1 MDSLTCATRPTY
13 ATLGS
18 CAPSVLSSMNITR
31 KPMSLPGLMEIV
43 TIAARSESA
52 RLRRR
57 LKHRHQA
64 ISPLL
69 SSRFC
74 QAHSFYR
81 HLWEAASHGKRFR
94 SRVGLPRPD
103 RPSFTYPAGLLLS
116 FSFSRLLD
124 ARSSFWRSRSF
135 SAPALKR
142 IGASIEENTH
152 HSCIAGIG
160 ILPSTNSNLSH

>member
-1 MDSLTCATRPTY
+1 
-13 ATLGS
+13 
-18 CAPSVLSSMNITR
+18 MNITR

-81 HLWEAASHGKRFR
+81 HLWEAASHGKLFR